1 VATFT
6 STVFQNE
13 FLAEGADEVQAVVEV
28 TCTDAGMAGSQ
39 GGVGEVLIL
48 DCSGSMEGS
57 RITAVRQ
64 AAVAALFEI
73 PDGTWFAVIEG
84 TNQARLAYGNQ
95 EGGWANALVQMTPE
109 HRQAAS
115 DAVRNLWA
123 GGGTAIGTWL
133 NAAAYVFVN
142 APQVVQRHALLMTD
156 GKNGE
161 SEKELAKGLNAATG
175 VFQCDCRGVGAD
187 WNVPELRRI
196 AETLLGSVE
205 LIAEPDDMAED
216 FAAVMRASAAR
227 GVADATLRVWVPVGG
242 DVQFVRQV
250 SPTVE
255 DLTPRG
261 VVVDAVNRDF
271 PTGAWGDETR
281 EYHIGV
287 KVPVQ
292 ALGTTRAVARAKIM
306 IGADAVAD
314 AVITATW
321 SDDAALTTRIAPEVA
336 HYTGQTAL
344 AAAIQEGLAAR
355 AAGDDVSA
363 TVKLGEAV
371 KLAAE
376 TGNEDATNRLR
387 KVVDIDEEGG
397 TVRLK
402 KKVAELDAMDLD
414 TSSTKTTRVRK

>member
-1 VATFT
+1 MATFT
-6 STVFQNE
+6 STVFQNT

-39 GGVGEVLIL
+39 GGAGEIIIV
-48 DCSGSMEGS
+48 DTSGSMEGD

-64 AAVAALFEI
+64 AAVAALDEI

-84 TNQARLAYGNQ
+84 TNQARLIYGNTA
-95 EGGWANALVQMTPE
+95 GGWAQALVQMTPE
-109 HRQAAS
+109 HRAAATQA
-115 DAVRNLWA
+115 VGGLWA

-133 NAAAYVFVN
+133 NAASYVFVN
-142 APQVVQRHALLMTD
+142 APHVVQRHALLLTD
-156 GKNGE
+156 GKNAE
-161 SEKELAKGLNAATG
+161 TDTELNKGLSAALG

-196 AETLLGSVE
+196 AEALLGSVA
-205 LIAEPDDMAED
+205 LIADPNDMARD
-216 FAAVMRASAAR
+216 FAAVMRAAAAR

-242 DVQFVRQV
+242 SVEFVRQV

-255 DLTPRG
+255 DLTARG
-261 VVVDAVNRDF
+261 VAVDAVNHDF

-287 KVPVQ
+287 RVPTQ
-292 ALGTTRAVARAKIM
+292 PLGTTRAVARAKIVV
-306 IGADAVAD
+306 GADAVTD

-321 SDDAALTTRIAPEVA
+321 SDDATLTTRIAPEVA

-387 KVVDIDEEGG
+387 KVVDIDDGG

>member
-1 VATFT
+1 MATFT
-6 STVFQNE
+6 SAVFQNA

-28 TCTDAGMAGSQ
+28 TCTDAGQAGSQ
-39 GGVGEVLIL
+39 GAAGEIIII
-48 DCSGSMEGS
+48 DSSGSMEGD
-57 RITAVRQ
+57 RIAAVRQ
-64 AAVAALFEI
+64 AAAAAIAEI

-84 TNQARLAYGNQ
+84 TNEARLVYGNQ
-95 EGGWANALVQMTPE
+95 AGGWAQALVQMSGE
-109 HRQAAS
+109 HRQAATA
-115 DAVRNLWA
+115 AVHKLWA
-123 GGGTAIGTWL
+123 GGGTAIGAWL
-133 NAAAYVFVN
+133 NAASYVFVN
-142 APQVVQRHALLMTD
+142 APHVVQRHALLLTD

-161 SEKELAKGLNAATG
+161 SEEVLTKGLSAAVG

-196 AETLLGSVE
+196 AEALLGSVE
-205 LIAEPDDMAED
+205 LIADPKDMAED
-216 FAAVMRASAAR
+216 FAAVMRAAAAR
-227 GVADATLRVWVPVGG
+227 GVADAALRVWVPVGG
-242 DVQFVRQV
+242 EVQFVRQV

-255 DLTPRG
+255 DLTARG

-287 KVPVQ
+287 RVPPQ
-292 ALGTTRAVARAKIM
+292 PLGTTRAVARAKIVV
-306 IGADAVAD
+306 GADAVAD

-321 SDDAALTTRIAPEVA
+321 SDDATLTTRIAPEVA

-371 KLAAE
+371 RLAAE
-376 TGNEDATNRLR
+376 TNNEDATNRLR
-387 KVVDIDEEGG
+387 KVVDIEDGG